1 MSMRIYT
8 RTGDQGQTGLFGGER
23 VGKDHVRVE
32 AYGAVDELNAALGLA
47 RAQVAQ
53 TLKEGKSR
61 QGTPSGRSHQGPQA
75 ASATA
80 AEGLKADA
88 DLKAVADEGLRAFDA
103 LLNTVQSLLF
113 DVGAILATPARPGK
127 KPLHLPTL
135 TQASVTAM
143 EDAIDAFEAQLP
155 PLKNFIL
162 PSGSQ
167 LCATLHLCRGTCRR
181 AERRVVHLLHQ
192 DSSVEVR
199 CVVIL
204 NRLSDLLFV
213 MARLANKFAGV
224 ADVAWHAAPAA
235 PAAAPSP

>member
-8 RTGDQGQTGLFGGER
+8 RTGDEGQTGLFGGER

-47 RAQVAQ
+47 RAQVVQ
-53 TLKEGKSR
+53 SL
-61 QGTPSGRSHQGPQA
+61 Q
-75 ASATA
+75 
-80 AEGLKADA
+80 ADA
-88 DLKAVADEGLRAFDA
+88 DHAAATKDGLQAFDA
-103 LLNTVQSLLF
+103 LLHIVQSLLF
-113 DVGAILATPARPGK
+113 DVGAVLATPARPGK
-127 KPLHLPTL
+127 KPLHLPPL
-135 TQASVTAM
+135 TQAQVTTL
-143 EDAIDAFEAQLP
+143 ERAIDGFEAQLP

-213 MARLANKFAGV
+213 MARLANQFAGV
-224 ADVAWHAAPAA
+224 ADVPWIPS
-235 PAAAPSP
+235 PAAAPSS